1 MKVLGDINHSFHST
15 YAALIFGIRKSLA
28 YRASLVM
35 DTVAALVMAGVSVV
49 FWQVLFSHGKGL
61 PGLSLAQVFV
71 FLMYVEVFFVVT
83 GSCFAIAGK
92 TWRIIHSGKL
102 DAYLVR
108 PGSARTLL
116 LLTHVRLDYLLRG
129 LPTIVLFGWLAWWH
143 NAPMS
148 TAGLVIG
155 FLLSIAAAFCFAL
168 LQLAGSW
175 LAFYLGRSE
184 FIDEF
189 TDSLLEL
196 LAYPHQIFP
205 TWLQGVLLFVLPF
218 GYAATKAQIVASGNF
233 ATLHMVVSAIAVTI
247 TGWFVIQNLL
257 WTQGLKRYDSPNP

>member
-1 MKVLGDINHSFHST
+1 MKILGDINHSFQST
-15 YAALIFGIRKSLA
+15 YAALIFSIRKSLA
-28 YRASLVM
+28 YRASFVM
-35 DTVAALVMAGVSVV
+35 DTVAALVMAMVNVV
-49 FWQVLFSHGKGL
+49 FWQVLFSNGKGL

-83 GSCFAIAGK
+83 GSCFAVAGK

-143 NAPMS
+143 NAPIS

-155 FLLSIAAAFCFAL
+155 FLLSIAAALCFAL

-175 LAFYLGRSE
+175 LAFYLGRSD
-184 FIDEF
+184 FVDEF
-189 TDSLLEL
+189 TDSLVEL
-196 LAYPHQIFP
+196 IAYPHLIFP

-218 GYAATKAQIVASGNF
+218 GYAATKAQIIASGNF
-233 ATLHMVVSAIAVTI
+233 TTLPVVMAAVAITI
-247 TGWFVIQNLL
+247 AGWFGTQQLL
-257 WTQGLKRYDSPNP
+257 WTRGLRRYDSPNP